1 MGLQTVS
8 SGIRKHL
15 KYYEKNTMDNKLLR
29 EKIRIVWTVILVAI
43 LVVFLLTGCKTKT
56 VLVPVKETKIEY
68 RDRLRVDSIYNR
80 DTVQI
85 YGRND
90 TIFKDVIRWRERF
103 RIDTVSVVKIDSI
116 PYPVEVIQEVN
127 KLTKW
132 QRWRLTILNIIGGL
146 IIVYIAFRIGRAKL
160 LL

>member
-1 MGLQTVS
+1 
-8 SGIRKHL
+8 
-15 KYYEKNTMDNKLLR
+15 MDNKIHR
-29 EKIRIVWTVILVAI
+29 EKIRIIWTIIPVAI
-43 LVVFLLTGCKTKT
+43 LIAFLLTGCKTKT
-56 VLVPVKETKIEY
+56 ILVPVKETKIEY

-103 RIDTVSVVKIDSI
+103 RVDTVSVVRIDSI

-127 KLTKW
+127 RLTKW
-132 QRWRLTILNIIGGL
+132 QRWRLAILNIIGGL
-146 IIVYIAFRIGRAKL
+146 VIVYIAFRVGKAKL

>member
-1 MGLQTVS
+1 MT
-8 SGIRKHL
+8 
-15 KYYEKNTMDNKLLR
+15 NKR
-29 EKIRIVWTVILVAI
+29 DQKIRLVWTIILLAI

-90 TIFKDVIRWRERF
+90 TVFKDVIRWRERF
-103 RIDTVSVVKIDSI
+103 RVDTVSVVRIDSI

-127 KLTKW
+127 RLTKW
-132 QRWRLTILNIIGGL
+132 QRWRLTLLNIIGGL
-146 IIVYIAFRIGRAKL
+146 TAVYVAFRIGRAKL
-160 LL
+160 WI

>member
-1 MGLQTVS
+1 M
-8 SGIRKHL
+8 K
-15 KYYEKNTMDNKLLR
+15 KNILLLL
-29 EKIRIVWTVILVAI
+29 I
-43 LVVFLLTGCKTKT
+43 LLTFAGCKTKT

-116 PYPVEVIQEVN
+116 PYPVEVVQEVN

-146 IIVYIAFRIGRAKL
+146 IIVYVAFRVGRAKL

>member
-1 MGLQTVS
+1 MKRILW
-8 SGIRKHL
+8 I
-15 KYYEKNTMDNKLLR
+15 LLR
-29 EKIRIVWTVILVAI
+29 EKKRLVWTIILLAI
-43 LVVFLLTGCKTKT
+43 LVIFLLTGCKTKT
-56 VLVPVKETKIEY
+56 ILVPVKETKIEY
-68 RDRLRVDSIYNR
+68 RDRLRIDSIYNR

-132 QRWRLTILNIIGGL
+132 QRCRLTILNIIGGL

>member
-1 MGLQTVS
+1 MKLKTK
-8 SGIRKHL
+8 RK
-15 KYYEKNTMDNKLLR
+15 
-29 EKIRIVWTVILVAI
+29 IWAAI
-43 LVVFLLTGCKTKT
+43 LTLGLILFFATGCKS
-56 VLVPVKETKIEY
+56 VQPVIIEKTKIEY

-90 TIFKDVIRWRERF
+90 TIFKDIIKWRERF
-103 RIDTVSVVKIDSI
+103 RFDTVSVVRIDSI

-146 IIVYIAFRIGRAKL
+146 TAAYIAFRIGKAKL

>member
-1 MGLQTVS
+1 MKR
-8 SGIRKHL
+8 I
-15 KYYEKNTMDNKLLR
+15 LLR
-29 EKIRIVWTVILVAI
+29 EKKRLVWTIILLAI

-90 TIFKDVIRWRERF
+90 TIFKDIIKWRERF
-103 RIDTVSVVKIDSI
+103 RLDTVSVVRIDSI
-116 PYPVEVIQEVN
+116 PYPVEVILEVN

-132 QRWRLTILNIIGGL
+132 QRWRLTLLNIIGGL
-146 IIVYIAFRIGRAKL
+146 TAVYIAFRIGRAKL
-160 LL
+160 WL

>member
-1 MGLQTVS
+1 MT
-8 SGIRKHL
+8 
-15 KYYEKNTMDNKLLR
+15 NKR
-29 EKIRIVWTVILVAI
+29 DQKIRLVWTIILLAI

-90 TIFKDVIRWRERF
+90 TIFKDIIKWRERF
-103 RIDTVSVVKIDSI
+103 RLDTVSVVRIDSI

-146 IIVYIAFRIGRAKL
+146 IIVYVAFRVGRAKL
-160 LL
+160 WL

>member
-1 MGLQTVS
+1 MKTKTKTKQ
-8 SGIRKHL
+8 I
-15 KYYEKNTMDNKLLR
+15 
-29 EKIRIVWTVILVAI
+29 IWAIILTLCLI
-43 LVVFLLTGCKTKT
+43 LFFATGCK
-56 VLVPVKETKIEY
+56 PVQPVIVEKIKIEY

-90 TIFKDVIRWRERF
+90 TVFKDVIRWRERF
-103 RIDTVSVVKIDSI
+103 RLDTVSVVRIDSI

-132 QRWRLTILNIIGGL
+132 QRWRLTLLNIIGGL
-146 IIVYIAFRIGRAKL
+146 TIVYVAFKIGRAKL

>member
-1 MGLQTVS
+1 MT
-8 SGIRKHL
+8 
-15 KYYEKNTMDNKLLR
+15 NKR
-29 EKIRIVWTVILVAI
+29 DQKIRLVWTIILVAI

-68 RDRLRVDSIYNR
+68 RDRLRIDSIYNR

-90 TIFKDVIRWRERF
+90 TVFKYVIRWRERF
-103 RIDTVSVVKIDSI
+103 RVDTVSVVKIDSI

-132 QRWRLTILNIIGGL
+132 QRWRLTLLNIIGGL
-146 IIVYIAFRIGRAKL
+146 IIVYIAFKIGRAKL
-160 LL
+160 WL

>member
-1 MGLQTVS
+1 MNYQ
-8 SGIRKHL
+8 
-15 KYYEKNTMDNKLLR
+15 KYETIMAN
-29 EKIRIVWTVILVAI
+29 KIRDQKIRVIWAVILLAV
-43 LVVFLLTGCKTKT
+43 LVIFFATGCKTKT
-56 VLVPVKETKIEY
+56 ILVPVKEAKIEY

-103 RIDTVSVVKIDSI
+103 RVDTVSVVRIDSI

-132 QRWRLTILNIIGGL
+132 QRWRLTLLNIIGGL
-146 IIVYIAFRIGRAKL
+146 TIVYIAFRAGKAKL

>member
-1 MGLQTVS
+1 MT
-8 SGIRKHL
+8 
-15 KYYEKNTMDNKLLR
+15 NKR
-29 EKIRIVWTVILVAI
+29 DQKIRLVWTIILLAI

-90 TIFKDVIRWRERF
+90 TVFKDVIRWRERF
-103 RIDTVSVVKIDSI
+103 RIDTVSVIRIDSI
-116 PYPVEVIQEVN
+116 PYTVEVIQEVN
-127 KLTKW
+127 RLTKW

-146 IIVYIAFRIGRAKL
+146 IIVYVAFRVGRAKL
-160 LL
+160 WL

>member
-1 MGLQTVS
+1 MAKAFKITQIIWAIILISGL
-8 SGIRKHL
+8 
-15 KYYEKNTMDNKLLR
+15 
-29 EKIRIVWTVILVAI
+29 ILFFA
-43 LVVFLLTGCKTKT
+43 TGCKS
-56 VLVPVKETKIEY
+56 VQPVIVERIKIEY
-68 RDRLRVDSIYNR
+68 RDRLRIDSVYNR

-103 RIDTVSVVKIDSI
+103 RLDTVSVVRVDSI
-116 PYPVEVIQEVN
+116 PYPVEVVQEVN

-146 IIVYIAFRIGRAKL
+146 TAVYIAFRVGKAKFL
-160 LL
+160 L

>member
-1 MGLQTVS
+1 MT
-8 SGIRKHL
+8 
-15 KYYEKNTMDNKLLR
+15 NKR
-29 EKIRIVWTVILVAI
+29 DQKIRLVWTIILLAI

-90 TIFKDVIRWRERF
+90 TIFKDIIRWRERF
-103 RIDTVSVVKIDSI
+103 RVDTVSVVKIDSI
-116 PYPVEVIQEVN
+116 PYPVEVIREVN

-132 QRWRLTILNIIGGL
+132 QRWRLTLLNVIGGL
-146 IIVYIAFRIGRAKL
+146 TVVYIAFRVGRAKWWL
-160 LL
+160 

>member
-1 MGLQTVS
+1 MT
-8 SGIRKHL
+8 
-15 KYYEKNTMDNKLLR
+15 NKR
-29 EKIRIVWTVILVAI
+29 DQKIRLVWTIILLAI

-103 RIDTVSVVKIDSI
+103 RLDTVSVVRVDSI
-116 PYPVEVIQEVN
+116 PYTVEVIQEVN
-127 KLTKW
+127 RLTKW
-132 QRWRLTILNIIGGL
+132 QRWRLTLLNIIGGL
-146 IIVYIAFRIGRAKL
+146 TIVYIAFRVGKAKL
-160 LL
+160 WI

>member
-1 MGLQTVS
+1 M
-8 SGIRKHL
+8 
-15 KYYEKNTMDNKLLR
+15 
-29 EKIRIVWTVILVAI
+29 KI
-43 LVVFLLTGCKTKT
+43 KTKT
-56 VLVPVKETKIEY
+56 KEIIWCIILISGLILFFATGCRSVQPVIVEKTKIEY
-68 RDRLRVDSIYNR
+68 KDRLRVDSIYNR

-103 RIDTVSVVKIDSI
+103 RLDTVSVVKIDSI

-146 IIVYIAFRIGRAKL
+146 TAAYIAFRVGKAKL

>member
-1 MGLQTVS
+1 MT
-8 SGIRKHL
+8 
-15 KYYEKNTMDNKLLR
+15 NKR
-29 EKIRIVWTVILVAI
+29 DQKIRLVWTIILLAI

-103 RIDTVSVVKIDSI
+103 RLDTVSVVRIDSI
-116 PYPVEVIQEVN
+116 SYPVEVIQEVN

-132 QRWRLTILNIIGGL
+132 QRWRLTLLNVIGGL
-146 IIVYIAFRIGRAKL
+146 TVVYIAFRVGRAKWWL
-160 LL
+160 